1 MAEPNDAS
9 ARFPV
14 VQGLRVTRMLG
25 EGGMGAVYLAEDQ
38 ALGRRVA
45 VKVVSD
51 RFTATPAARDR
62 FIREARSMATVE
74 HPNVVRVYSFGEVE
88 DRPYFVME
96 YVEGESLAQRL
107 KRGRLPIAEAVA
119 ILRDVVAGLE
129 AAWEKGIVHRDIKPS
144 NILLDGRGRARV
156 ADFGLAKPT
165 AEAAD
170 ASLTESGSFLGT
182 PHYLSPEQARAEKVD
197 FRSDIYSL
205 GIVLYEMLAGARP
218 FDGSTPF
225 EVVSKHLHQHA
236 PPLRDRRPEV
246 PEPLVRL
253 VSGMTAKDPEHR
265 PRSYGE
271 VMRGLDAEP
280 ASAESL
286 PTNTMR
292 GMARAR
298 AVPRLQPLLVLAIV
312 LVAAALGYWSW
323 PSKTAVTTAPDGRL
337 VVAVAPFYGPDEDSA
352 REGKVT
358 AALVARAIADRLGGE
373 AKILGVEDTKRAVGD
388 HDAARALGERLGASL
403 VVWGGAY
410 VLRGETEIQ
419 PYLTW
424 VPPTRGP
431 GVGKAFSAARR
442 ILSADPLDALRER
455 SGTALTVQAQ
465 APNQIELR
473 KTSAAGIGD
482 LVIVL
487 AGVDA
492 LYRQGA
498 AAKALALFDRAPS
511 NAETLGY
518 RAEALLTL
526 ERDAEAL
533 RVALEAVALDPKRAE
548 AQARL
553 GDLLVRR
560 ERLSDAAAAYRLAE
574 ASGRVYSTRD
584 GLVASRRF
592 YVRETF
598 RNWLGKGFPRQDTG
612 YVLQLEEQ
620 TGRVLDRLRLPG
632 TIVSF
637 TPGEDG
643 VVIAYQEHDAAPRG
657 KLTLRDGRPDRPL
670 VYGESL
676 LLRTAGERSGIAIA
690 ANFVDWDRGQFA
702 PHGSIAALPRSYPE
716 LQTALARQIA
726 RDSTRPWPLFLLGE
740 AQWAQGRREEAATTW
755 TRMLATDFGSTPYF
769 EWASMAGHFE
779 SLGQREWADRA
790 FERVTRARRQL
801 PQPVLRAALIE
812 RLVMMR
818 ATSRAARALDSEGDL
833 ARGHLW
839 LARAR
844 DVWPTFE
851 GEDFAAAAW
860 EWHFRR
866 SGDAA
871 SAERERDVWRAA
883 RSSPL
888 NGLQLLARVDYG
900 LNGLAAALIACWLT
914 LGLVIACTWRRAG
927 PANLL
932 SGMRRTDRRALAL
945 ALLTLVAAAAASGW
959 WMSQTIAMA
968 ATPIGLGDSF
978 ASVGNLRHLDQRL
991 EAAPTPAGLL
1001 VAAVAH
1007 HAAGDRDRAGE
1018 LYAELRDEPKV
1029 RQNIEALESGRGPA
1043 AWPDERE
1050 IFDAYTASSLETLLT
1065 AWWGPGDLSESL
1077 GEYLGDDLA
1086 PLAALTGLLRA
1097 TLVSVLA
1104 LLVLAG
1110 FIVSAP
1116 VQAVDRPCP
1125 WTFRLVPGAVDVHGG
1140 SSTRGYFA
1148 LASFCFA
1155 TVAAA
1160 VHLLVSD
1167 GFPMVGLLTSALLP
1181 GVTKH
1186 FPVPALPWW
1195 SMFWTWTHAPVYW
1208 GTVALAL
1215 AASLWLHLR
1224 ALRRTSP
1231 APSPRRGRRP
1241 R

>member
-1 MAEPNDAS
+1 MAEPDDLPT
-9 ARFPV
+9 RFPTV
-14 VQGLRVTRMLG
+14 PGLRVTRMLG

-51 RFTATPAARDR
+51 RFTARPSARER

-144 NILLDGRGRARV
+144 NILLDGRGLARV

-165 AEAAD
+165 AEVAD
-170 ASLTESGSFLGT
+170 ASLTASGALLGT
-182 PHYLSPEQARAEKVD
+182 PHYLSPEQARADGVD

-225 EVVSKHLHQHA
+225 EVVSKHLHQDV

-246 PEPLVRL
+246 PERLVRL
-253 VSGMTAKDPEHR
+253 VAGMTAKDPEHR
-265 PRSYGE
+265 PRSYLE
-271 VMRGLDAEP
+271 LLHGLDAGP
-280 ASAESL
+280 ASVETL

-298 AVPRLQPLLVLAIV
+298 SRPRRPLLVTAIV
-312 LVAAALGYWSW
+312 LIAAALGYWSW
-323 PSKTAVTTAPDGRL
+323 PSKTAVITAPDGRL
-337 VVAVAPFYGPDEDSA
+337 VVAVAPFYGPDEDSV

-358 AALVARAIADRLGGE
+358 AALVERAIADRLGGGG
-373 AKILGVEDTKRAVGD
+373 AKILGVEDTKQAVHD

-431 GVGKAFSAARR
+431 GVGKAFNQARR
-442 ILSADPLDALRER
+442 ILNADPLDALRER
-455 SGTALTVQAQ
+455 SGTALTVQTQ
-465 APNQIELR
+465 APNQIGLR

-498 AAKALALFDRAPS
+498 AAKALAFFDRAPS

-518 RAEALLTL
+518 RAEALLRL
-526 ERDAEAL
+526 ERDDDAL

-584 GLVASRRF
+584 GLVASGRF

-598 RNWLGKGFPRQDTG
+598 RNWLAKGFPRQDTG
-612 YVLQLEEQ
+612 YVLQLEQ
-620 TGRVLDRLRLPG
+620 HTGRVLDRLRLPG

-637 TPGEDG
+637 SPGEDG

-657 KLTLRDGRPDRPL
+657 RLTLRNGRPDRPL

-676 LLRTAGERSGIAIA
+676 LLRRADENSGLAMA
-690 ANFVDWDRGQFA
+690 ANFLDWDRGQFA
-702 PHGSIAALPRSYPE
+702 PHGSIADIPRSFSE
-716 LQTALARQIA
+716 LETALAHQIS

-740 AQWAQGRREEAATTW
+740 ALWAQGRREEAATTW
-755 TRMLATDFGSTPYF
+755 TRMLETEFGSTPYF
-769 EWASMAGHFE
+769 EWASMAGRFE

-801 PQPVLRAALIE
+801 PQPVLRAPLIE
-812 RLVMMR
+812 RLVAMP
-818 ATSRAARALDSEGDL
+818 ATSRAARAIDSGGDL

-844 DVWPTFE
+844 EVSATFE

-866 SGDAA
+866 SGDAERA
-871 SAERERDVWRAA
+871 KRERDVWRAA

-888 NGLQLLARVDYG
+888 NALQLLARVDYG
-900 LNGLAAALIACWLT
+900 MNGLAAALLACWLT
-914 LGLVIACTWRRAG
+914 LGLLIACTWRRAG

-945 ALLTLVAAAAASGW
+945 ALLTLVGPAAASGW
-959 WMSQTIAMA
+959 WTSQTMAMV

-978 ASVGNLRHLDQRL
+978 ASVDNLRHLDQRL
-991 EAAPTPAGLL
+991 EAAPTRSGLL

-1007 HAAGDRDRAGE
+1007 HAAGDRDRARE
-1018 LYAELRDEPKV
+1018 LYDELRDEPKV

-1043 AWPDERE
+1043 AWPDEGE

-1065 AWWGPGDLSESL
+1065 AWWGPGNIFEYL
-1077 GEYLGDDLA
+1077 GDYLGDDLA
-1086 PLAALTGLLRA
+1086 RFAALSGLFRA
-1097 TLVSVLA
+1097 TLVSGLA
-1104 LLVLAG
+1104 LLVLSG
-1110 FIVSAP
+1110 FRASAP

-1125 WTFRLVPGAVDVHGG
+1125 WTYRLVPGAVDVHGG
-1140 SSTRGYFA
+1140 SSTRGYFT
-1148 LASFCFA
+1148 LACFCLA

-1167 GFPMVGLLTSALLP
+1167 GLPMVGLLTSASLP
-1181 GVTKH
+1181 SVIKA

-1208 GTVALAL
+1208 GTVVLAL
-1215 AASLWLHLR
+1215 GASLWLHLR
-1224 ALRRTSP
+1224 ALRATLTRFSTS
-1231 APSPRRGRRP
+1231 
-1241 R
+1241 